1 MITAAQTKT
10 LVDQVSATRLMATV
24 NTLSA
29 FLTRHIGSVLA
40 QDVADSVEGM
50 FAAAGITE
58 TSQQKWL
65 HYDGGDEYLY
75 GYYDIIN
82 VIAEIPGT
90 LFPDKYIDVIAH
102 HDSFVYDISYPDT
115 GYEVR
120 APGADDNGTGVAA
133 LVEMAKLIKDSGFR
147 PLITI
152 RFISYSAEEVG
163 GLGVQE
169 RLALSTDGI
178 LLCLNMDMIGYA
190 PTASDASTVM
200 LHPYDTDD
208 NGLDGGYS
216 YYDQAVIAVPT
227 YAALTVTRGNLNS
240 HSSDSL
246 EYFNQGLPAIY
257 FEEKARSPYYHYNTD
272 LPATLNQA
280 YFTECTKAAFA
291 CLCVF
296 SGITEAANTT
306 AAITRSNMI
315 DYDLSTL
322 TSIAQHEAEINNLPQ
337 RYTRKALSVAATV
350 QMTASPDTIT
360 SITAVKSDNTTVALT
375 KGATTW
381 PLPLGEYVRFILAT
395 ADDDYFSLLEG
406 TGSLLTS
413 ANGNFTLTLA
423 SAPTWTDFE
432 TSATWQN
439 KIDLANQMI
448 YDTIYASLATKVSG
462 DSIDD
467 IIDEIV
473 NPEILSLASD
483 YKTLELIFMDLY
495 GKVGTSES
503 IEKKLAY
510 YKAKYQ
516 EMMNKSLIALDFGD
530 YGYVFANTMGS
541 ITR

>member
-1 MITAAQTKT
+1 
-10 LVDQVSATRLMATV
+10 MATV

-82 VIAEIPGT
+82 VIAEIPGM

-190 PTASDASTVM
+190 PTASDASTVK

-280 YFTECTKAAFA
+280 YFTECTKAVFA

-296 SGITEAANTT
+296 SGITQQLNTT
-306 AAITRSNMI
+306 AAVSNNMI
-315 DYDLSTL
+315 NYNLSTL
-322 TSIAQHEAEINNLPQ
+322 SSLARHEAEINNLAQ

-350 QMTASPDTIT
+350 QMTANPDTIT
-360 SITAVKSDNTTVALT
+360 AITAMTSAGTAVTLVKGGGMWA
-375 KGATTW
+375 
-381 PLPLGEYVRFILAT
+381 LPLGEYVRFICAT
-395 ADDDYFSLLEG
+395 QSDYFSLLEG
-406 TGSLLTS
+406 TGSVVTS
-413 ANGNFTLTLA
+413 AGGNYTLALA
-423 SAPTWTDFE
+423 SAPTWTDAE
-432 TSATWQN
+432 LVKDWQN

-503 IEKKLAY
+503 IERKLAY

>member
-1 MITAAQTKT
+1 MITAAQTQT
-10 LVDQVSATRLMATV
+10 LVNQVSTTRLMATV

-82 VIAEIPGT
+82 VIAEIPGM

-190 PTASDASTVM
+190 PTASDASTVK

-280 YFTECTKAAFA
+280 YFTECTKAVFA

-296 SGITEAANTT
+296 SGITQQLNTT
-306 AAITRSNMI
+306 AAVSNNMI
-315 DYDLSTL
+315 NYNLSTL
-322 TSIAQHEAEINNLPQ
+322 SSLARHEAEINNLAQ

-350 QMTASPDTIT
+350 QMTANPDTIT
-360 SITAVKSDNTTVALT
+360 AITAMTSAGTAVTLVKGGGMWA
-375 KGATTW
+375 
-381 PLPLGEYVRFILAT
+381 LPLGEYVRFICAT
-395 ADDDYFSLLEG
+395 QSDYFSLLEG
-406 TGSLLTS
+406 TGSVVTS
-413 ANGNFTLTLA
+413 AGGNYTLALA
-423 SAPTWTDFE
+423 SAPTWTDAE
-432 TSATWQN
+432 LVKDWQN

-503 IEKKLAY
+503 IERKLAY